1 MERLQRRD
9 VIRGTASL
17 AATEMLLAVAGEA
30 CAADPIAD
38 GNASFR
44 AMYDANRG
52 ELAATVPLAAAMLIG
67 AAEISRIEFGRVVKA
82 YPPAEAWIARA
93 KGLLHGLLAV
103 HATGDRLLR
112 TAAGDAADHAA
123 AREDARRLVPML
135 EQAAAMAA
143 DAVPGDI
150 AARVRRILDA
160 MVGLAR
166 LRADTGRAVAG
177 DMASVMRPLQADL
190 AAVLDRVGEAVY
202 ASVVGSLR
210 DFRDDSRATEWA
222 ECLVLV
228 CGPPFG
234 RRDSIEI
241 AAGMEVLGR
250 EALGTRLLYLDN
262 VFTIPAAVA
271 QLGGIVADRDLGAA
285 VFGDPYRMW
294 RDLLGD
300 VARRHAGGGFFP
312 TMGRD

>member
-17 AATEMLLAVAGEA
+17 AAGEMLLAVAGHA
-30 CAADPIAD
+30 SAADPITD
-38 GNASFR
+38 GNAAFR
-44 AMYDANRG
+44 AMYDANRR

-67 AAEISRIEFGRVVKA
+67 AAEISRIEFGRVVKT
-82 YPPAEAWIARA
+82 YPPAEEWMARA

-103 HATGDRLLR
+103 QATGARLLR
-112 TAAGDAADHAA
+112 TASGDAAVHAA
-123 AREDARRLVPML
+123 AGEDARRLVPML
-135 EQAAAMAA
+135 ERAANMAA

-150 AARVRRILDA
+150 AARVRRVLDA

-177 DMASVMRPLQADL
+177 DMAGVMRPLQADL
-190 AAVLDRVGEAVY
+190 SEILDRVGEAVH

-210 DFRDDSRATEWA
+210 SFRDESRATDWA

-250 EALGTRLLYLDN
+250 EALGTRLLYIDN
-262 VFTIPAAVA
+262 VFTIPDAVA

-312 TMGRD
+312 PMGRD